1 MLISVC
7 VWIASFGDLF
17 KHIYTVEF
25 CVSFRR
31 HSRSVDIQTVIP
43 LHCHLHPCT
52 ECELC
57 YLLRIVVVNNKF
69 RSIWCEDRVT
79 VSARQ
84 NSFRINQKKKLGIV
98 VIYAILLSL
107 PVAYRTNPKPPSAIE
122 KTIRETSEQIV
133 SQYLPL
139 FAYVFSRLIL
149 TDNNVVDCLFNFLWF
164 AD

>member
-84 NSFRINQKKKLGIV
+84 NFISNKPKKKIRNRSHLRYITITASCLPNKSETTISHRKNHSRNKRANSEPV
-98 VIYAILLSL
+98 LASL
-107 PVAYRTNPKPPSAIE
+107 R
-122 KTIRETSEQIV
+122 IR
-133 SQYLPL
+133 
-139 FAYVFSRLIL
+139 FL
-149 TDNNVVDCLFNFLWF
+149 TFDFNRQ
-164 AD
+164 